1 MLFNLLD
8 MDWFMCFWS
17 FALRVALIHIDI
29 VTHQTHRLSNL
40 DVCRV
45 MLGEAGSIGP
55 LAAVMW
61 GPALCECL
69 MWPKEVVITADLPP
83 ASHHCAPSP
92 PPTTNTRGV
101 LNQILLS
108 SRFVYIRSGFGKS
121 TFSYCTDIIVKK
133 CFEILTHPRCIHA
146 WPYFCPNIYAS
157 AILSTNV
164 SYACHLFWA
173 PPQAALNNR
182 GYLLP
187 YKVYCLVSSKLRAI
201 ASCK

>member
-1 MLFNLLD
+1 
-8 MDWFMCFWS
+8 
-17 FALRVALIHIDI
+17 
-29 VTHQTHRLSNL
+29 
-40 DVCRV
+40 
-45 MLGEAGSIGP
+45 MLGEAGGIGP

-101 LNQILLS
+101 LNLILLS
-108 SRFVYIRSGFGKS
+108 SIFVYIRSWFGKS
-121 TFSYCTDIIVKK
+121 TFYYCSDIIVKK
-133 CFEILTHPRCIHA
+133 CFLILIHPRMI
-146 WPYFCPNIYAS
+146 PFCPQCLSAS

>member
-1 MLFNLLD
+1 MWLVPHLVRVLLAAYMWIWAD
-8 MDWFMCFWS
+8 DSSGWDEIKIWTDFFMFFWS

-29 VTHQTHRLSNL
+29 VTQRTHRLSKLN
-40 DVCRV
+40 VCRV
-45 MLGEAGSIGP
+45 MLGEAGGIGP

-133 CFEILTHPRCIHA
+133 CFLILTHPRMI
-146 WPYFCPNIYAS
+146 PFCPQY
-157 AILSTNV
+157 LRL
-164 SYACHLFWA
+164 CHPLH
-173 PPQAALNNR
+173 
-182 GYLLP
+182 
-187 YKVYCLVSSKLRAI
+187 
-201 ASCK
+201 